1 MVTFGSPSGATA
13 GAAGHGSAAIP
24 APVPGVVIAGA
35 GSGTGKTTIA
45 TGLMAALARTH
56 RVAPFKVGPDFIDP
70 SYHALATGHPGR
82 NLDSF
87 MCGRDLIGPLYAHGT
102 AGADIAVVEGVMG
115 LFDGRIT
122 DDADSSRW
130 APGSTAEIAGLLG
143 LPVIVVLNARGV
155 SATAGALIHGLA
167 TYNPDV
173 TVAGVILNQVG
184 SPRHTEACTRAIADC
199 GIPVV
204 GAIPRL
210 TDVEVPSRHL
220 GLVTAAEHGDKARVA
235 VEHMADLVAEHVDLD
250 ELVSLADVAYTGPA
264 WGPAE
269 TIAASN
275 YTAPDATE
283 KAHGP
288 AVNQQHAENGTRAE
302 ERPRAERRPRIALA
316 GGPAFTFVYAELPEV
331 LAACGADVCDF
342 DPLTDVLPDC
352 DGLII
357 PGGFPEEHLQ
367 PLSKNQQLLQ
377 AIHEAATDGMPIYAE
392 CAGLLV
398 LCQHL
403 DGVPMAGIVPR
414 DASMS
419 GRLTLGYRVA
429 TAATDSVLFHQGD
442 TVRGHEFHHTSL
454 SPVNTT
460 HKGSAGATAW
470 SWHGWKGDLCHEGF
484 VTSNVH
490 ASYLHMHP
498 AAIASHIAE
507 FVTAC
512 SNFGRRNES

>member
-1 MVTFGSPSGATA
+1 MVTLGS
-13 GAAGHGSAAIP
+13 HSAAATGAGRGLAGTP
-24 APVPGVVIAGA
+24 TPVPGVVIAGA
-35 GSGTGKTTIA
+35 GSGTGKTTVA
-45 TGLMAALARTH
+45 TGLMATLSRTR

-70 SYHALATGHPGR
+70 SYHALATGCPGR

-87 MCGRDLIGPLYAHGT
+87 MCGKDLIGPLYAHGT

-143 LPVIVVLNARGV
+143 LPVVVVLNARGV

-167 TYNPDV
+167 TFNPDV

-184 SPRHTEACTRAIADC
+184 SPRHAEACTRAIADC

-204 GAIPRL
+204 GTIPRL

-220 GLVTAAEHGDKARVA
+220 GLVTAAEHGDKARAA
-235 VEHMADLVAEHVDLD
+235 VDHMADLVAEHVDLD
-250 ELVSLADVAYTGPA
+250 ALVALAAVAYTGPA
-264 WGPAE
+264 WDPISRGTPDSTMPDPSQTVNPPAE
-269 TIAASN
+269 K
-275 YTAPDATE
+275 P
-283 KAHGP
+283 
-288 AVNQQHAENGTRAE
+288 
-302 ERPRAERRPRIALA
+302 PRIAIA

-331 LAACGADVCDF
+331 LTACGADVCDF
-342 DPLTDVLPDC
+342 DPLTDDLPAC

-367 PLSKNQQLLQ
+367 PLSKNQQVLQ
-377 AIHEAATDGMPIYAE
+377 AIHDAAAEGMPIYAE

-429 TAATDSVLFHQGD
+429 TAVTDSVLFRKGD

-454 SPVNTT
+454 SPVCETDVERT
-460 HKGSAGATAW
+460 GETAW
-470 SWHGWKGDLCHEGF
+470 SWQGWKGDLCHEGF

-498 AAIASHIAE
+498 AAIAAHIAE

-512 SNFGRRNES
+512 SSFGRRNESQYT